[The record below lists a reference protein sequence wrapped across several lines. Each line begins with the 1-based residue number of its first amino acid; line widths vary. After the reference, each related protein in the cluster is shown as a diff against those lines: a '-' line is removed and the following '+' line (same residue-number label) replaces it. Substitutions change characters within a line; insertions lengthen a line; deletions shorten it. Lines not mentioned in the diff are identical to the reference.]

1 MTALTGDCDS
11 DDDGSD
17 SEAAAECVRLALR
30 ALSGDDLLEWVGVE
44 AGGRIWPNG
53 GVARVTRDRSAA
65 LEMMRDEKATARP
78 RTSQRNAGSE
88 SRAAECW

>member
-53 GVARVTRDRSAA
+53 GVARVGRSDPGPLSRA
-65 LEMMRDEKATARP
+65 RDEAR
-78 RTSQRNAGSE
+78 RKGDCE
-88 SRAAECW
+88 AEDEPEECGIGE